1 MVLGENRAK
10 FLIISLKNW
19 CCFGC
24 VLGTNWVT
32 FGCVLG
38 VFFDLKLW
46 KINSTKVEY
55 LYFGQRSAGS
65 GQRLG

>member
-38 VFFDLKLW
+38 VFLIGLILENKFLIPVIPFNRCLDMKFM
-46 KINSTKVEY
+46 KET
-55 LYFGQRSAGS
+55 
-65 GQRLG
+65 